1 MANLKYFPVG
11 LFASTMGICGLSIA
25 WQRFEHLFY
34 ISIGIGVG
42 IIFFAYMVFAGLT
55 IVYSLKI
62 IKYFQDVKEEFKH
75 PVKSNFFPAISISLL
90 LLSIGTLGLCRGAAY
105 YLWIIGTL
113 MHLIF
118 TIIIIHRWIDRPHDI
133 AHANPVW
140 FLPVVGNILVP
151 VAGIGFMN
159 IELAWFF
166 FSVGLFFWLA
176 IFNII
181 FYRLVFHPQLPDR
194 LMPTLFI
201 LIAPPAVGFISYI
214 KITGQVNE
222 FARILFYIT
231 LIFVLIVF
239 SMLKKLY
246 KLDFSITW
254 WAYTFPMCV
263 FTLAVLNFSPLQKL
277 PIFNWLAGLLILL
290 ISGVV
295 GIALYKTVSAFIRG
309 KVCIPDG

>member
-1 MANLKYFPVG
+1 
-11 LFASTMGICGLSIA
+11 MGICGLSIA
-25 WQRFEHLFY
+25 WQRFEQIFQ
-34 ISIGIGVG
+34 ISIGIGTG
-42 IIFFAYMVFAGLT
+42 IIFLAYTVFAGLT
-55 IVYSLKI
+55 IMYTLKI
-62 IKYFQDVKEEFKH
+62 INHFQDVKEEFKH

-90 LLSIGTLGLCRGAAY
+90 LLSTGTLGVCKEAAY
-105 YLWIIGTL
+105 YFWIIGTL
-113 MHLIF
+113 LHLVF
-118 TIIIIHRWIDRPHDI
+118 TIIIINRWIDRPYDI

-166 FSVGLFFWLA
+166 FSIGLFFWLA

-214 KITGQVNE
+214 KITGQVDE
-222 FARILFYIT
+222 FARILFYTT

-254 WAYTFPMCV
+254 WAYTFPLCAV
-263 FTLAVLNFSPLQKL
+263 TIAVLNFPPLLRL
-277 PIFNWLAGLLILL
+277 PVFNWLAVLLILL
-290 ISGVV
+290 ISSVV
-295 GIALYKTVSAFIRG
+295 GFALYKTISAFIQG
-309 KVCIPDG
+309 KVCIPDA